1 MHNTRAFILRI
12 FLVLV
17 LTVILSYFG
26 IIGST
31 NAVQALF
38 TVLGISFSISMSLI
52 ISFDLSQV
60 LNDKYRNPIRNAIT
74 NTRNGL
80 ILDFAFSTLILLLA
94 SIQVVSDYELQI
106 KGTAVFYFQTF
117 AICVI
122 AFSIFYE
129 AYNFT
134 KIHNLQNDITDA
146 IIKEKNGK

>member
-12 FLVLV
+12 LIVLI

-26 IIGST
+26 IMGST

-60 LNDKYRNPIRNAIT
+60 LNDKYRKPIRSAIT

-80 ILDFAFSTLILLLA
+80 ILDFAFSTFILLLA
-94 SIQVVSDYELQI
+94 SIQVVSDFELKI
-106 KGTAVFYFQTF
+106 KGCSVFYFQTF

-122 AFSIFYE
+122 VFSIFYE

-134 KIHNLQNDITDA
+134 QIHNLQNDITDA
-146 IIKEKNGK
+146 IIREKRGK